1 MGTRLGSSEELI
13 TEFCRECW
21 IVRKGL
27 AGDLKKAMKDGKPII
42 IEGIHL
48 DPSIYLMDDKNK
60 SPSASPAIGK
70 EKGSEKSKNGIPA
83 QKNHSDPCGRQPE
96 KNSCPQVGSAGKTE
110 SAMDM
115 VSDSLKSVDI
125 SGNTPNDEGG
135 TVKASDAI
143 EDLLNKKDKA
153 GTESSDEE

>member
-1 MGTRLGSSEELI
+1 MLELLIWLCSGVLIKLHCKGSSEGPLLE
-13 TEFCRECW
+13 
-21 IVRKGL
+21 
-27 AGDLKKAMKDGKPII
+27 MGK
-42 IEGIHL
+42 GIHL